1 MNSFKIAFK
10 LLKNNLKIYGLY
22 FVVLVVTVAT
32 YYNFTAIQ
40 YNEVFVQLTE
50 RFQSAVVA
58 SATSGFVL
66 ICTVVFFMW
75 HANGFFLKQR
85 QKETGLYMLM
95 GISTS
100 KIGRVFAIESIL
112 IGSLSLLMGLL
123 IGILFSKLFLMLLS
137 KSMTLGGE
145 IPFSISAQAIIQLI
159 IVFGIIFVMLGMKN
173 YRVVKKTQLINMLN
187 ASKAK
192 PSPPKYNYTKGFT
205 GLVLIVAGYI
215 VALNFKQWDLD
226 LLLSAMGILILVSTG
241 TYLFFGSSLTIIL
254 GKLTN
259 SKKIIY
265 KDVRLVSIS
274 NTFFRQKVNYRS
286 LAMTAILTAATVTAF
301 NVSIS
306 FKQFEANYD
315 ITASPYSLSFESDS
329 EDVKD
334 KVKEVI
340 RESKHD
346 LIGINKIHF
355 FIGNVQYDD
364 NKQNIDPN
372 NKAIITSY
380 SQIKKTLIFLDY
392 SNKAS
397 ILNQIKPEIHEIS
410 FILNADSI
418 ASPIYVDGNKVSIN
432 NNNFL
437 VSKHT
442 QLPFTGKIKKYG
454 DKNIYVLN
462 DNDYKELRK
471 KNQEIALNGVRIT
484 DEKESREV
492 VNRIKE
498 VVPGGDLN
506 VNGKNQSFTWEYY
519 ALGQFFFLGLIMSL
533 VFILATFSTIYFK
546 ILSDA
551 FTDREQYSMLKKI
564 GMSKK
569 EVQRSVYLQVGIAF
583 LLPVIVGALHSIVA
597 MNMLEQIM
605 NVKFTIPILCG
616 IGLFVFIMVA
626 FYIGLCKNYT
636 KLVYEEQ

>member
-192 PSPPKYNYTKGFT
+192 PSPPKYNYIKGFT
-205 GLVLIVAGYI
+205 GLVLIAAGYI

-315 ITASPYSLSFESDS
+315 ITASPYSLSFESNS

-372 NKAIITSY
+372 NKGIITSY

-418 ASPIYVDGNKVSIN
+418 ASPIYVDGNKV
-432 NNNFL
+432 
-437 VSKHT
+437 
-442 QLPFTGKIKKYG
+442 
-454 DKNIYVLN
+454 
-462 DNDYKELRK
+462 
-471 KNQEIALNGVRIT
+471 
-484 DEKESREV
+484 
-492 VNRIKE
+492 
-498 VVPGGDLN
+498 
-506 VNGKNQSFTWEYY
+506 
-519 ALGQFFFLGLIMSL
+519 
-533 VFILATFSTIYFK
+533 
-546 ILSDA
+546 
-551 FTDREQYSMLKKI
+551 
-564 GMSKK
+564 
-569 EVQRSVYLQVGIAF
+569 
-583 LLPVIVGALHSIVA
+583 
-597 MNMLEQIM
+597 
-605 NVKFTIPILCG
+605 
-616 IGLFVFIMVA
+616 
-626 FYIGLCKNYT
+626 
-636 KLVYEEQ
+636 

>member
-1 MNSFKIAFK
+1 
-10 LLKNNLKIYGLY
+10 
-22 FVVLVVTVAT
+22 
-32 YYNFTAIQ
+32 AIQ

-159 IVFGIIFVMLGMKN
+159 IVFGTIFVMLGMKN

-205 GLVLIVAGYI
+205 GLVLIAAGYI

-226 LLLSAMGILILVSTG
+226 LLLSAMGILVLVSTG

-315 ITASPYSLSFESDS
+315 ITASPYSLSFESNS

-334 KVKEVI
+334 KVKGVI

-418 ASPIYVDGNKVSIN
+418 ASPIYVDGNK
-432 NNNFL
+432 
-437 VSKHT
+437 
-442 QLPFTGKIKKYG
+442 
-454 DKNIYVLN
+454 
-462 DNDYKELRK
+462 
-471 KNQEIALNGVRIT
+471 
-484 DEKESREV
+484 
-492 VNRIKE
+492 
-498 VVPGGDLN
+498 
-506 VNGKNQSFTWEYY
+506 
-519 ALGQFFFLGLIMSL
+519 
-533 VFILATFSTIYFK
+533 
-546 ILSDA
+546 
-551 FTDREQYSMLKKI
+551 
-564 GMSKK
+564 
-569 EVQRSVYLQVGIAF
+569 
-583 LLPVIVGALHSIVA
+583 
-597 MNMLEQIM
+597 
-605 NVKFTIPILCG
+605 
-616 IGLFVFIMVA
+616 
-626 FYIGLCKNYT
+626 
-636 KLVYEEQ
+636 

>member
-205 GLVLIVAGYI
+205 GLVLIAAGYI

-315 ITASPYSLSFESDS
+315 ITASPD
-329 EDVKD
+329 
-334 KVKEVI
+334 
-340 RESKHD
+340 
-346 LIGINKIHF
+346 
-355 FIGNVQYDD
+355 
-364 NKQNIDPN
+364 
-372 NKAIITSY
+372 
-380 SQIKKTLIFLDY
+380 
-392 SNKAS
+392 
-397 ILNQIKPEIHEIS
+397 
-410 FILNADSI
+410 
-418 ASPIYVDGNKVSIN
+418 
-432 NNNFL
+432 
-437 VSKHT
+437 
-442 QLPFTGKIKKYG
+442 
-454 DKNIYVLN
+454 
-462 DNDYKELRK
+462 RK
-471 KNQEIALNGVRIT
+471 
-484 DEKESREV
+484 SV
-492 VNRIKE
+492 V
-498 VVPGGDLN
+498 
-506 VNGKNQSFTWEYY
+506 
-519 ALGQFFFLGLIMSL
+519 
-533 VFILATFSTIYFK
+533 
-546 ILSDA
+546 
-551 FTDREQYSMLKKI
+551 
-564 GMSKK
+564 
-569 EVQRSVYLQVGIAF
+569 
-583 LLPVIVGALHSIVA
+583 
-597 MNMLEQIM
+597 
-605 NVKFTIPILCG
+605 
-616 IGLFVFIMVA
+616 
-626 FYIGLCKNYT
+626 
-636 KLVYEEQ
+636 